1 MSNEIFE
8 SLYKQY
14 EAMIYLFIKKY
25 KGLLEEDDIRQC
37 CCIAIVKAYKT
48 YKDNKDTKF
57 SNWIY
62 NNMQWAIYKEIRD
75 TKHLTRDCISLE
87 TKLDSDSDSLRL
99 IDMLE
104 DDMVDIEEEIEDK
117 IMYETYKNE
126 IINHLDPKKADV
138 MIAKYFHG
146 LTNRYIEKT
155 MNITGVSN
163 CVREARIT
171 LIRKSKLFREEY
183 NRIHH
188 IDDYTNPERIAFYS
202 GC

>member
-37 CCIAIVKAYKT
+37 CLIAIVKAYKT
-48 YKDNKDTKF
+48 YKSNKDTKF

-104 DDMVDIEEEIEDK
+104 DDTVDIEEEIEDK

-126 IINHLDPKKADV
+126 IVNYLDPKKADV
-138 MIAKYFHG
+138 MILKYFECMP
-146 LTNRYIEKT
+146 NNYIEKT
-155 MNITGVSN
+155 LDITGVSN
-163 CVREARIT
+163 YVREARMT
-171 LIRKSKLFREEY
+171 LIRKSVLFRQEY
-183 NRIHH
+183 HRIKH
-188 IDDYTNPERIAFYS
+188 ISEYETERAALL
-202 GC
+202 

>member
-37 CCIAIVKAYKT
+37 CLIAIVKAYKT
-48 YKDNKDTKF
+48 YKSNKDTKF

-99 IDMLE
+99 IDVLE
-104 DDMVDIEEEIEDK
+104 DDTVNIEAEIEDK
-117 IMYETYKNE
+117 IMYEVYRKE
-126 IINHLDPKKADV
+126 IIRCLDSTKADV
-138 MIAKYFHG
+138 MILKHFQG
-146 LTNRYIEKT
+146 VTNSYIEKT
-155 MNITGVSN
+155 LDITGVSN
-163 CVREARIT
+163 YVIEARMT

-188 IDDYTNPERIAFYS
+188 IDDYTNPERISLYS

>member
-99 IDMLE
+99 IDVLE
-104 DDMVDIEEEIEDK
+104 DDTVNIEAEIEDK
-117 IMYETYKNE
+117 IMYEVYRKE
-126 IINHLDPKKADV
+126 IIRCLDSTKADV
-138 MIAKYFHG
+138 MILKYFECMP
-146 LTNRYIEKT
+146 NNYIEKT

-163 CVREARIT
+163 CVREARMT
-171 LIRKSKLFREEY
+171 LIRKSVLFKEEY

-188 IDDYTNPERIAFYS
+188 INEYTNPSTVIV
-202 GC
+202 